1 MKSIRK
7 LCIVLSALIMAVVL
21 TAAMAPTQAQAASSA
36 AKNQDHGHYASS
48 CNGTVHWVS
57 SGESLS
63 KIARK
68 YSVTVHALASANGLA
83 ADSHIYV
90 HQKLCVPK
98 AMGAPNGCAWHHKVH
113 KGQSLSWIA
122 KYYGVNYHSLAAAN
136 HISNPD
142 HIYYG
147 MKLCIPQI
155 YGTPSTGH
163 VDHGKHGKHGNHGH
177 HGYYVVQK
185 GDTLSEIAKAH
196 GVSTHHLAKVNHISN
211 PNHIYYGMKLKV
223 SY

>member
-7 LCIVLSALIMAVVL
+7 LCLVLSAVVMAVAL
-21 TAAMAPTQAQAASSA
+21 TVTMAPTQAEAAPASH
-36 AKNQDHGHYASS
+36 HGHGYYNS
-48 CNGTVHWVS
+48 CNGHVHWVA

-68 YSVTVHALASANGLA
+68 YSVTVHALASANGLS

-98 AMGAPNGCAWHHKVH
+98 AMGAPNGCAWYHHVH
-113 KGQSLSWIA
+113 KGQTLSWIA
-122 KYYGVNYHSLAAAN
+122 KYYGVDYSALAAAN
-136 HISNPD
+136 KLADAD

-155 YGTPSTGH
+155 YGTPSKGH
-163 VDHGKHGKHGNHGH
+163 VDHGHHHGH
-177 HGYYVVQK
+177 HHGGHGYYIVKK

-196 GVSTHHLAKVNHISN
+196 GVSTHYLAKANGIKNVD
-211 PNHIYYGMKLKV
+211 HIYYGMKIKV
-223 SY
+223 SW